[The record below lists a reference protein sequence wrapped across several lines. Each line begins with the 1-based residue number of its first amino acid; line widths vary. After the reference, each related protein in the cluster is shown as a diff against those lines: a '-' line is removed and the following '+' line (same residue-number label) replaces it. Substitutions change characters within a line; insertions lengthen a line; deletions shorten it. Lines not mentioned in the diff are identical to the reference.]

1 MLFFRIF
8 FDILFILAAV
18 YSVFLIL
25 IFIGLCRLREGSSAG
40 SPRVSVIVA
49 ARDEEKNIGRC
60 LQALAAQ
67 RYPKDR
73 YEVLVVDDNS
83 RDGTAGVVSRF
94 VNDCG
99 NVRLV
104 RAKEKSFVS
113 SPKKNAI
120 LCGIQE
126 STGEVILTTDA
137 DCIPPPGWISGMVR
151 CFEPRVGAVAGFSPS
166 LVGNSLRQRLI
177 ELESVCF
184 AVVSAGAIG
193 IGGAISCVGRNFGY
207 LRKAFEEVGGFG
219 ATGEVV
225 SGDDDLLLQRIG
237 RQGLW
242 ELRFSICP
250 DTFVPTLPATG
261 WGEFINKRKRHFS
274 AGFSY
279 SPVLRVLGALVYS
292 YYLFILLSLP
302 VSLVYGKFWIWLLC
316 LGTKLLLDT
325 PVVLKGLT
333 LFQRQRLLRI
343 LPLAELLHIP
353 YLLVVWPLA
362 IWGGFQ
368 WKERAYR

>member
-1 MLFFRIF
+1 MFFRIF
-8 FDILFILAAV
+8 FSLLIILTAV
-18 YSVFLIL
+18 YSLFLVF
-25 IFIGLCRLREGSSAG
+25 IFIGLCRLREGSFEG
-40 SPRVSVIVA
+40 HPQVSVIVP
-49 ARDEEKNIGRC
+49 ARNEGNNIGAC

-67 RYPKDR
+67 QYPKDR

-83 RDGTAGVVSRF
+83 RDGTAEVVSRF
-94 VNDCG
+94 VKDCG

-104 RAKEKSFVS
+104 RAAEKSFLS

-166 LVGNSLRQRLI
+166 LVGSSLKQRLI

-184 AVVSAGAIG
+184 ALVSAGAIG

-207 LRKAFEEVGGFG
+207 RRKVFEEVGGFG
-219 ATGEVV
+219 STGGVV
-225 SGDDDLLLQRIG
+225 SGDDDLFLQRIG
-237 RQGLW
+237 RRGTW
-242 ELRFSICP
+242 KLRFSICP
-250 DTFVPTLPATG
+250 DTFVPTLPTTRWA
-261 WGEFINKRKRHFS
+261 EFINRRKRHFS
-274 AGFSY
+274 AGVSY
-279 SPVLRVLGALVYS
+279 SPALRILGGVIYF
-292 YYLFILLSLP
+292 YYLSILLSLP
-302 VSLVYGKFWIWLLC
+302 VALVSGRFWIPLLC
-316 LGTKLLLDT
+316 LGAKLLSDT
-325 PVVLKGLT
+325 AVVFKGLK
-333 LFQRQRLLRI
+333 LFRRQRLLGI
-343 LPLAELLHIP
+343 LLLAELLHIP